1 MAIIREISM
10 ITDASLLD
18 ALLGTERFSIK
29 YSVNKFKAK
38 QA

>member
-1 MAIIREISM
+1 MAIIREISI

-29 YSVNKFKAK
+29 YPVDKLKGK